1 MGRHVTRAAGLA
13 LGGASQ
19 RGASGPTLMRKSRRP
34 ARKQKPARKW
44 FAIRGILEER
54 LAGRRL
60 EYLVDWE
67 DDGVTGEPYE
77 PTWES
82 LEWEA
87 RRAPTK
93 ATKGS
98 KRKRA
103 PTSNSSTS
111 SPSLPSDDDDDDE
124 DRPRKAPRRAPS
136 SEEPVPSITS
146 GPSLDS
152 GAGFE
157 PGSSP
162 AATHHQQRL
171 VIEIQHPPKF
181 DPSEYLSVSESQLS
195 EDASLLEPDEQS
207 HQALAL
213 VATQESGYTTIPDSQ
228 EPSALTSSSRLSI
241 AGPLQG
247 SLPVSREESDKAPP
261 QSSRANDGNFITAPA
276 SPEFATQPPP
286 THIFA
291 LPDTSS
297 SSGANVVVATSQAEL
312 SSQHPSGSCP
322 PREGAHI
329 EESGPELHDAQVQ
342 HVDAEVHRDHIDES
356 TADLHDA
363 QVEESVSRQ
372 HDAQVEASGT
382 QLHTAQVE
390 EASAE
395 QPDAQVE
402 DATATPRDQEVEE
415 SGPAGSHVAQAEESE
430 AELHDAQVVDFGPE
444 LIDAEVDVAGPDSI
458 DAQFGDVEAELPGA
472 TVEVVSRGVQTD
484 IVAAAASP
492 GAQDDV
498 SQERGA
504 RLSNAPVSDSRY
516 GPPVVGIQ
524 DIPLPSIEFDVKI
537 EHASEEP
544 PNVNNQIFGNYRP
557 NPPGDN
563 WPLEPQIEDF
573 QIFED
578 ATPAAEN
585 APRSNIFQRELS
597 WDTIETSDDELTG
610 DRPRASTSYRPES
623 PDYRPGPL
631 GSRPLSISPGPFPR
645 TPWLFRSLS
654 PDPNYEPRSPGSPD
668 YRPGPYDTTSPDYLP
683 SDPRSSQPYSPESP
697 GLDFQDAAAELPD
710 DAIQNPRDEPQELSL
725 EDHHDP
731 DVTMSDEQQDPPPAN
746 QEQGAG
752 NATHSTPRARE
763 SVLQTLT
770 SLYDQHDAR
779 LSGASTFSALA
790 PLAASEQLQSSP
802 YSMILQRSLNED
814 PPSSVQQTTVAPA
827 DVSNQTPVPLATTM
841 SLTTLHTMDG
851 SSQVPPPMGQ
861 GGSAEQPSSHDS
873 TDAHLHQAQR
883 EHVVTLP
890 LQASL
895 RPVYDETLIGSRR
908 VVTELSTLFNNEL
921 WVEPTEDLVGKVDQL
936 LDRLFNT
943 CDSPLDIIGG
953 PIAELPSS
961 QLAKYLR
968 DANSK
973 FNFIFE
979 LLQSVRKETQF
990 LIVARSVALLRLL
1003 SHLAEALELEC
1014 TCEAIGIRRDSN
1026 AAAAARV
1033 TLALPSE
1040 DKSGSEYDVVI
1051 GFDHSYSDWRA
1062 STSPPA
1068 DEAESTAKKPVMLH
1082 LVITHSIEHILLH
1095 VPKDLG
1101 PLERKHALLSSVVRA
1116 TPLISDPERGYPEP
1130 HQLAGTFADYINGSA
1145 DAIICDTI
1153 PIPDGVLDV
1162 FLTQTE
1168 SGTTPQ
1174 LEGRKRRH
1182 DGTADEGAKRARLL
1196 SNGPVVGRNEPPLP
1210 DDVQTLL
1217 ARVSVAKP
1225 DDVQINVSLGVL
1237 QALAEKFVECEVEAA
1252 TNNAEKEYQ
1261 DVISRLET
1269 QVNGHESS
1277 INKIYEAYRA
1287 ALEDRSRFEAEKLKA
1302 DVALEAATKA
1312 ARTEVESKQ
1321 QKIAKLEAEVTRLT
1335 SDPNEEESPLAKT
1348 NRLLQEAIDR
1358 EKLLEK
1364 RLENA
1369 RTETE
1374 FVRNRYQE
1382 ASSMAS
1388 ALQAEV
1394 SELKEQREP
1403 LERKASDNLIK
1414 IHQMQKE
1421 SDTRILT
1428 QDNARLKSQ
1437 IQERDREL
1445 ERVREELRQLKN
1457 GRRETRQVSV
1467 PRSPRTGM
1475 MSPRPYGRG
1484 GYGGSGSRATSP
1496 GHDGAGMPSGAQFMS
1511 AQQPGNGRWNHLRD

>member
-1 MGRHVTRAAGLA
+1 
-13 LGGASQ
+13 
-19 RGASGPTLMRKSRRP
+19 MRKSRRP

-82 LEWEA
+82 GRDVTDAAKLEWEA
-87 RRAPTK
+87 RRAPTR
-93 ATKGS
+93 TKGS

-103 PTSNSSTS
+103 PTSTS
-111 SPSLPSDDDDDDE
+111 SPSLPSDE
-124 DRPRKAPRRAPS
+124 GERPRKAPRRAPS

-157 PGSSP
+157 PGQSP
-162 AATHHQQRL
+162 ATHHQQRL

-195 EDASLLEPDEQS
+195 EDPSLVEPDEQS
-207 HQALAL
+207 RQALTL
-213 VATQESGYTTIPDSQ
+213 VVATQESGYTTIPDSQ
-228 EPSALTSSSRLSI
+228 EPSGLTLSSRLSI
-241 AGPLQG
+241 GGPLQG
-247 SLPVSREESDKAPP
+247 SLPVSREESDEAPP

-297 SSGANVVVATSQAEL
+297 SSGANLVAATSQAEL
-312 SSQHPSGSCP
+312 SSQHPTGSCP
-322 PREGAHI
+322 LREEAHI

-342 HVDAEVHRDHIDES
+342 HIDTEAPRDQIDDFAAE
-356 TADLHDA
+356 LHDA
-363 QVEESVSRQ
+363 QVGESAFDP

-382 QLHTAQVE
+382 QLHTAEVE
-390 EASAE
+390 ESSAE
-395 QPDAQVE
+395 PPDAQVE
-402 DATATPRDQEVEE
+402 DATAAPRDEETEE
-415 SGPAGSHVAQAEESE
+415 SGPANSHVVQAQDSK

-444 LIDAEVDVAGPDSI
+444 LTDADVEVDGPDSI

-472 TVEVVSRGVQTD
+472 RVEVVSRGVQTD

-492 GAQDDV
+492 GPQDYV
-498 SQERGA
+498 SQERSA
-504 RLSNAPVSDSRY
+504 RLPNAQVSDNRY
-516 GPPVVGIQ
+516 GLPAVGIQ

-537 EHASEEP
+537 EHASEP
-544 PNVNNQIFGNYRP
+544 PDVNNQTFDNYRP
-557 NPPGDN
+557 NLPGYN
-563 WPLEPQIEDF
+563 WPLEPQIGDF

-585 APRSNIFQRELS
+585 APRSHIFHRELS
-597 WDTIETSDDELTG
+597 LDTIEDSDDELRG
-610 DRPRASTSYRPES
+610 DQHRASTSYRPES
-623 PDYRPGPL
+623 PDYRSGPL
-631 GSRPLSISPGPFPR
+631 SLRPF
-645 TPWLFRSLS
+645 SLS
-654 PDPNYEPRSPGSPD
+654 PGLFAPSPWLLRSLPPDSNYEPRSPGSPD
-668 YRPGPYDTTSPDYLP
+668 YRPRPYDTTSPDYLP
-683 SDPRSSQPYSPESP
+683 SEPRGSQPYSPESP
-697 GLDFQDAAAELPD
+697 DLDIQDAGADLPD
-710 DAIQNPRDEPQELSL
+710 DAVPNHRDESQEVPL

-752 NATHSTPRARE
+752 NAAHSTPRAARE
-763 SVLQTLT
+763 SVMQTLT
-770 SLYDQHDAR
+770 SLMDRHAAL
-779 LSGASTFSALA
+779 LSGAPTSSALA
-790 PLAASEQLQSSP
+790 PLPASGQLQSSP
-802 YSMILQRSLNED
+802 YSAILQRHMND
-814 PPSSVQQTTVAPA
+814 HPPSSVQQTTVAPA
-827 DVSNQTPVPLATTM
+827 DISNPSPVPLATTM
-841 SLTTLHTMDG
+841 SLTTLHTTDG
-851 SSQVPPPMGQ
+851 SSQAPPPMGQ
-861 GGSAEQPSSHDS
+861 GVPVEQPSSHDS
-873 TDAHLHQAQR
+873 TDAHLHPVQR

-908 VVTELSTLFNNEL
+908 VVTELSTLFNNEI

-943 CDSPLDIIGG
+943 CDSPLDITSG
-953 PIAELPSS
+953 PIADLPSS
-961 QLAKYLR
+961 QLVKYLR

-973 FNFIFE
+973 FNFTFE
-979 LLQSVRKETQF
+979 LLQSVRKETRF
-990 LIVARSVALLRLL
+990 LIVARSIALLRLL

-1014 TCEAIGIRRDSN
+1014 TCEAIGVRRSSN
-1026 AAAAARV
+1026 SASAARV
-1033 TLALPSE
+1033 TLALPGE
-1040 DKSGSEYDVVI
+1040 YESGSGYDVVI
-1051 GFDHSYSDWRA
+1051 GFDHSYADWRA
-1062 STSPPA
+1062 SSSLPA
-1068 DEAESTAKKPVMLH
+1068 DEADSTAKKPVMLH
-1082 LVITHSIEHILLH
+1082 LVTTHSIEHILLH

-1145 DAIICDTI
+1145 DAITCDTI

-1162 FLTQTE
+1162 FLTPTE
-1168 SGTTPQ
+1168 AGTTPQ
-1174 LEGRKRRH
+1174 LDSRKRRL
-1182 DGTADEGAKRARLL
+1182 DGTADEGAKRVRLL
-1196 SNGPVVGRNEPPLP
+1196 SNGPIVGRNEPPLP

-1217 ARVSVAKP
+1217 ARVDVAKP

-1252 TNNAEKEYQ
+1252 TNNADKEYE
-1261 DVISRLET
+1261 DVISRLQT
-1269 QVNGHESS
+1269 QVNDHESS

-1287 ALEDRSRFEAEKLKA
+1287 ALEDRSRFEDEKLKA
-1302 DVALEAATKA
+1302 DAALEAATKA
-1312 ARTEVESKQ
+1312 ARAEVESKQ
-1321 QKIAKLEAEVTRLT
+1321 RKIAKLEAEVTRLT
-1335 SDPNEEESPLAKT
+1335 SDPGEEESPLAKT
-1348 NRLLQEAIDR
+1348 YRLLQEAIDR

-1364 RLENA
+1364 RVENA

-1382 ASSMAS
+1382 ASSMVS
-1388 ALQAEV
+1388 ALQADI

-1403 LERKASDNLIK
+1403 LERKASDNLVK
-1414 IHQMQKE
+1414 IHRMQRE

-1428 QDNARLKSQ
+1428 QDNSRLKSQ
-1437 IQERDREL
+1437 IQDRDREL

-1457 GRRETRQVSV
+1457 GRRETRQGSV

-1496 GHDGAGMPSGAQFMS
+1496 GHDGSGMPSGAQFMN